1 MAQTRAATGSHR
13 PQPEQ
18 LECVVSCLETGA
30 VTWGQL
36 RGHDQ
41 GRTELT
47 VRGNRDGAAAGAG
60 PGDEPGARQGARGA
74 CGCAAPTTKARAGA
88 PGSDRGHGRS
98 AAQATSAAGAR
109 PGARGTGAAGDA
121 GVGGGGLRLPLGSEA
136 RRPCPGSRR
145 PWNPRPEV
153 QCREPH
159 CPPALLFTAC
169 GPNSRPA
176 LLRQRQTCNPCHVSV
191 PSRVCERRHH

>member
-41 GRTELT
+41 GRTKPT

-60 PGDEPGARQGARGA
+60 PGDEPGERQGARGPRPKP
-74 CGCAAPTTKARAGA
+74 GRRGQTEDTGGVLRRPSRQQARGLGRGA
-88 PGSDRGHGRS
+88 REPRVTLGWE
-98 AAQATSAAGAR
+98 AAGSVF
-109 PGARGTGAAGDA
+109 PS
-121 GVGGGGLRLPLGSEA
+121 GLRLRGSEA
-136 RRPCPGSRR
+136 A
-145 PWNPRPEV
+145 PREQAPL
-153 QCREPH
+153 EPS
-159 CPPALLFTAC
+159 PR
-169 GPNSRPA
+169 GP
-176 LLRQRQTCNPCHVSV
+176 V
-191 PSRVCERRHH
+191 P